1 VPRALCLLAALVLFV
16 ALAVGPASGE
26 RSQRGTLIVSLD
38 GRLSP
43 LQLPRDHAAPI
54 AVHLE
59 GGLETDDGS
68 LLPRVTRLE
77 LGLPGQGVL
86 STRGLPVCS
95 PRQLRNATPRG
106 AREACGPALVG
117 EGSLRADVRVP
128 DQPSFPIQARLL
140 AFNARI
146 GGRRAVLL
154 YAFAPKPPT
163 VVVLPFLLRRDSGRF
178 GLALVADLPRNLG
191 PWPHLAEFAMTLSR
205 RYSYRGERRSYLSA
219 SCPVSPRATAGFFSL
234 AKASFTLVGGRRIST
249 GITRGCRAR

>member
-1 VPRALCLLAALVLFV
+1 MPRALCLLAGLALLA
-16 ALAVGPASGE
+16 ALSVGSASGE
-26 RSQRGTLIVSLD
+26 RSQRGAVIVFLD
-38 GRLSP
+38 GGLSP
-43 LQLPRDHAAPI
+43 LKLPRDRPAPV
-54 AVHLE
+54 AVHLA

-95 PRQLRNATPRG
+95 PRELRNATPTG

-117 EGSLRADVRVP
+117 KGNLRAEVRVP
-128 DQPSFPIQARLL
+128 KQPSFPLQARLL

-146 GGRRAVLL
+146 GGRRAVVL
-154 YAFAPKPPT
+154 YAFATKPPT
-163 VVVLPFLLRRDSGRF
+163 VVVLPFLLRRDRGRF
-178 GLALVADLPRNLG
+178 GLRLVADLPKTLG
-191 PWPHLAEFAMTLSR
+191 PWPHLARFAMTLSR

-219 SCPVSPRATAGFFSL
+219 SCPTPPRGTAGFFSL

-249 GITRGCRAR
+249 GITRSCRTR